1 MEYVPG
7 EDLAARASRAPLTV
21 EDALTTARQ
30 IAEGLE
36 VAHESGVIHR
46 DLKPA
51 NVKLTA
57 DGKVKVLD
65 FGLAKAFEADP
76 ASGSGVSPSMSPTM
90 TSAGTVAGMILG
102 TAAYMSPEQAKGKPV
117 DRRAD
122 IWAFGVVLCEML
134 TGKQLFAAESVSET
148 LAQVLM
154 TPVDLEAL
162 PAATPAPV
170 RRLLGRCLERD
181 PSRRLRDIGE
191 ARIVLEDVA
200 AGKIDADISTPAE
213 SSAEAVDG
221 GSPASRLLPWAV
233 AVVAALVAVGA
244 WVLRPAS
251 EPAAVPRIVSSILP
265 PEGVG
270 FDIRLGMALSPD
282 GTSIAFPARAGDG
295 PRRLW
300 IRDLDSKTARM
311 LEGTD
316 GALAPF
322 WSPDGRYVA
331 FFADGGLKRVEVE
344 SGLIEEILDA
354 AYGYGGGV
362 WLPDGHVMFTKS
374 WGQGLQKVPVAGG
387 AAEMVVEVESKG
399 SDTATWPS
407 LLPDGKHFV
416 YLLRRFGSEQQMN
429 EVRLGSVDGS
439 VDKPLMSTN
448 SNAIY
453 VEPGYLLWW
462 QAGNLRAQEF
472 DTGRLEL
479 VGEATAVIPGVRFD
493 PRDAR
498 TALSV
503 SATGLLLYQAGGAT
517 AGDELVL
524 VDRSGNELRTVG
536 RRGSLYGPRLS
547 PDGRRITLD
556 ISGETNRGDIWV
568 LDLERGS
575 DARLTFFSEDD
586 SRSRWSPDG
595 KRIAFTSGKDS
606 ESFSIWLVD
615 SRAGAEPRLLYSDP
629 SASLNPM
636 DWASNDILLV
646 EYDTDDDG
654 DDIYLYSLDEQEL
667 RPWANTPF
675 DERAATASPDANF
688 AAYVTDETGRPE
700 VWVQTFPEPGARWR
714 VSVNGGD
721 WPAWRDDGG
730 EIYYVDPQ
738 GQMIA
743 TPIAWRADGVPEF
756 GEREVLFRTEF
767 KEHGDRQYD
776 VIDGKTFLLNRLV
789 LEGADQPLTL
799 VQGWQ

>member
-1 MEYVPG
+1 
-7 EDLAARASRAPLTV
+7 
-21 EDALTTARQ
+21 
-30 IAEGLE
+30 
-36 VAHESGVIHR
+36 
-46 DLKPA
+46 
-51 NVKLTA
+51 
-57 DGKVKVLD
+57 
-65 FGLAKAFEADP
+65 
-76 ASGSGVSPSMSPTM
+76 
-90 TSAGTVAGMILG
+90 
-102 TAAYMSPEQAKGKPV
+102 MSPEQAKGKPV

-122 IWAFGVVLCEML
+122 IWAFGVVLHEML
-134 TGKQLFAAESVSET
+134 TGKPLFAAESVSET

-170 RRLLGRCLERD
+170 RRLLARCLERD
-181 PSRRLRDIGE
+181 PGRRLRDIGE

-200 AGKIDADISTPAE
+200 AGKIDAEVTTPAR
-213 SSAEAVDG
+213 SSADTADG
-221 GSPASRLLPWAV
+221 APRPSRLLPWAV
-233 AVVAALVAVGA
+233 AVVATLVAVGA
-244 WVLRPAS
+244 WVMRPAS
-251 EPAAVPRIVSSILP
+251 GPASAPRIVSSILP

-282 GTSIAFPARAGDG
+282 GSSIAFPARAGSG

-300 IRDLDSKTARM
+300 IRDLDNKVARM
-311 LEGTD
+311 LAGTD
-316 GALAPF
+316 GAFAPF
-322 WSPDGRYVA
+322 WSPDGRHVA
-331 FFADGGLKRVEVE
+331 FFADDGLKKVEVE
-344 SGLIEEILDA
+344 SGLVEEILDV
-354 AYGYGGGV
+354 AYGFSGGV
-362 WLPDGHVMFTKS
+362 WLPDGHVMFTKA

-387 AAEMVVEVESKG
+387 VPEMVVDVESKG

-407 LLPDGKHFV
+407 LLPDGEHFV
-416 YLLRRFGSEQQMN
+416 YLLRRFGADQQMN
-429 EVRLGSVDGS
+429 EVRLASLDGS
-439 VDKPLMSTN
+439 VDKLLMSTN

-453 VEPGYLLWW
+453 AEPGYLVWW

-472 DTGRLEL
+472 DTDRLEL

-493 PRDAR
+493 PRNAR

-524 VDRSGNELRTVG
+524 VDRSGKELRTVG

-595 KRIAFTSGKDS
+595 KRIAFTSAKDS

-615 SRAGAEPRLLYSDP
+615 SRAGAEPRLLVSDP
-629 SASLNPM
+629 SASLYPL

-646 EYDTDDDG
+646 QYDADD
-654 DDIYLYSLDEQEL
+654 DDIYLYSLQEQEL
-667 RPWANTPF
+667 KPWAVTPF
-675 DERAATASPDANF
+675 DERAATASPDARF

-700 VWVQTFPEPGARWR
+700 VWVHTFPEPGARWR

-721 WPAWRDDGG
+721 WPAWRADGG

-743 TPIAWRADGVPEF
+743 TPIAWSADGVPEL

-776 VIDGKTFLLNRLV
+776 VIDGETFLLNRLV
-789 LEGADQPLTL
+789 REGTDQPLTL
-799 VQGWQ
+799 VQGWR